1 MERTPCGPSFLGA
14 IRSHERGG
22 VFWSPT
28 PCPEHTTSSVGT
40 GRPGARQR
48 AAGGGGGRAGAQL
61 GSSVVPPLQPF
72 FFPGPPF
79 RELWTLGFICPPAFS
94 LRLSCVLVDFCY
106 LTIHLLNILLLLPY
120 FKSVIT
126 SLIFFFKSA
135 SSGFKKSL
143 FNILEPSFLP
153 FPGYLCLQ

>member
-1 MERTPCGPSFLGA
+1 MNEVVFSGPQHPVLSTLPPALG
-14 IRSHERGG
+14 REGQG
-22 VFWSPT
+22 PV
-28 PCPEHTTSSVGT
+28 SVP
-40 GRPGARQR
+40 R
-48 AAGGGGGRAGAQL
+48 GGGGRAGAQL